1 MTHVYRE
8 AGGTA
13 VLPCDTSSASSTC
26 SGTTWYF
33 RTTSS
38 YTTEVSLGQ
47 VVERSSRASRMSLGP
62 NCSLVLRGVAAEDAG
77 LYNCGQDGYHFTFM
91 SVLQGRLSTAAN
103 ITSPPPPR
111 AGVHDMVLFFCQS
124 RSIRIHRRRPGSDWN
139 VLCGDL
145 LSWDRVC
152 PTASAG
158 STGPARCCTVS
169 EPR

>member
-13 VLPCDTSSASSTC
+13 VLPCDPSSASSTC

-33 RTTSS
+33 RTTSR

-47 VVERSSRASRMSLGP
+47 VVGRSSRASRMSLGP

-91 SVLQGRLSTAAN
+91 SVLQGRLSTAATN
-103 ITSPPPPR
+103 ITSSPPPLTPPHPELVSMTWSCSSVSL
-111 AGVHDMVLFFCQS
+111 A
-124 RSIRIHRRRPGSDWN
+124 
-139 VLCGDL
+139 
-145 LSWDRVC
+145 
-152 PTASAG
+152 ASG
-158 STGPARCCTVS
+158 STGGGPGQTGMFCVETC
-169 EPR
+169 